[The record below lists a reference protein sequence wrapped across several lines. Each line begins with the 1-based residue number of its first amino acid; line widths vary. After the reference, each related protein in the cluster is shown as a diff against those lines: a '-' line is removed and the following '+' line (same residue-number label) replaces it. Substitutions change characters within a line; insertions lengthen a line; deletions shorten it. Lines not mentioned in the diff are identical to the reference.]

1 MNNSKSLYLAH
12 HGVMG
17 MKWGIRRYQP
27 YPSDYSGSGKYVGP
41 KGSIQSANP
50 YKAERSHKRRLAA
63 ATRNLKTAA
72 KELAPAKEAYDKA
85 YKEYNRTMNKHY
97 FSKTK
102 EEAERGNAKARYD
115 RASRELMPYVED
127 LQVYAKVYNS
137 FAKDYEKFVNRVHR
151 EYGNVSIEQM
161 DTKKLSLGKDLAMSI
176 YDTGLTIANLP
187 IIGPKYTNAITKKA
201 VRDARA
207 KLSNISTNVNG
218 GNRRNT

>member
-1 MNNSKSLYLAH
+1 MKNKESLYLAH

-27 YPSDYSGSGKYVGP
+27 YPSDYHGDGKYVGP

-115 RASRELMPYVED
+115 RASRELMPHVED
-127 LQVYAKVYNS
+127 FQVHAKVYNS
-137 FAKDYEKFVNRVHR
+137 FAKDYEKFVNRVRR
-151 EYGNVSIEQM
+151 EYGDVSIERM
-161 DTKKLSLGKDLAMSI
+161 DTKKLPLGKDLAMSV
-176 YDTGLTIANLP
+176 YDTGSTIADLP
-187 IIGPKYTNAITKKA
+187 VIGPKYTNAVTKKA
-201 VRDARA
+201 VRDVRA
-207 KLSNISTNVNG
+207 NLSNISTNMNVSGKKNA
-218 GNRRNT
+218 